1 MPPRSISLLF
11 AFISASLLVS
21 CGGGASSL
29 PPPSIFVAVSA
40 AGTTNLGPG
49 QTVQLSAVVTGTS
62 NTAVTWNV
70 GGVLGGNSS
79 VGTISPSGFYT
90 APLAVPNPASVTIS
104 AVSQADPTRTGSI
117 TVTIIA
123 SLSVSILPGQVNV
136 AVGQLTQ
143 FMATVIGSN
152 NQNVNWSLSGS
163 SCSAAACGIIGNTG
177 TYTAPANVPTPSAMV
192 TVKAVSQADTTKFA
206 TATATV
212 TVAVSVSPNPV
223 NTIFPGDPPT
233 QFTATVTGNSNTA
246 VTWQVNGVTGGSASS
261 GLISATGSYT
271 PPPLTP
277 FPPAVTVSAVAQ
289 FDNTAGSVSVPIGA
303 INQQSETAPIF
314 LGTSGGN
321 EKDLT
326 SQACCSGTLGSLIVN
341 HAGTT
346 FYILSNDHVLGLSG
360 AATSGDPVDEPG
372 LVDTNCNTA
381 NLVATFTQGA
391 PLQNGGVDAAIAQ
404 IVGGQVDPMG
414 AILQLGNLS
423 NGMPQPAPPA
433 NSVLAPAVNLPI
445 AKSGRTTGL
454 TCGSITSINATVQ
467 VDYSSTCGGP
477 TSKTVTYTGQVV
489 TGSNFTLP
497 GDSGSLIVDAQ
508 TAQPVAL
515 LFAGDPSNASAVGNP
530 IQQVLNAFPDSKGNP
545 PTIVGGAQH
554 PVTACPNSAAAA
566 MAAQNVQAI
575 PPPDVVTAVNTKERY
590 VQQLMADPAVVGVG
604 VGAGSAPGQA
614 AIVVYVDRN
623 KARRPIPP
631 VLDGIPTRVIQGGRF
646 VASDWDE
653 NSARRCSRKSQRAL
667 QPWILDG
674 DALSVLP

>member
-11 AFISASLLVS
+11 AFLSASLLVS
-21 CGGGASSL
+21 CGGGSSS
-29 PPPSIFVAVSA
+29 PPPPQI
-40 AGTTNLGPG
+40 
-49 QTVQLSAVVTGTS
+49 
-62 NTAVTWNV
+62 
-70 GGVLGGNSS
+70 
-79 VGTISPSGFYT
+79 
-90 APLAVPNPASVTIS
+90 
-104 AVSQADPTRTGSI
+104 
-117 TVTIIA
+117 
-123 SLSVSILPGQVNV
+123 SVSILPGQRSV
-136 AVGQLTQ
+136 AAG
-143 FMATVIGSN
+143 ASTVFTASVSGTA
-152 NQNVNWSLSGS
+152 NQAVAWSISGT
-163 SCSAAACGIIGNTG
+163 SCSAAACGNIGNTG
-177 TYTAPANVPTPSAMV
+177 IYTAPANVPTPSA
-192 TVKAVSQADTTKFA
+192 TVAIKAVSQADSTKSA
-206 TATATV
+206 TATVTV

-246 VTWQVNGVTGGSASS
+246 VTWQVNAVTGGSASS
-261 GLISATGSYT
+261 GLISSTGSYT

-289 FDNTAGSVSVPIGA
+289 FDNTTGSVSVPIGA
-303 INQQSETAPIF
+303 INQQAQSSPIP

-321 EKDLT
+321 EKDI
-326 SQACCSGTLGSLIVN
+326 SAQFCCSGTLGALIVN

-360 AATSGDPVDEPG
+360 SAKSGDPVDEPG

-381 NLVATFTQGA
+381 NLVANFTQGA

-404 IVGGQVDPMG
+404 IVGGQVDTTG

-423 NGMPQPAPPA
+423 TNGMPQPAPPA
-433 NSVLAPAVNLPI
+433 NSVLAPAINLPI

-454 TCGSITSINATVQ
+454 TCSSITSINATVQ

-477 TSKTVTYTGQVV
+477 TTKTITYTNQVV
-489 TGSNFTLP
+489 TGANFTQA

-566 MAAQNVQAI
+566 MAAQNFQAI
-575 PPPDVVTAVNTKERY
+575 APPDIVTAVNTKERY

-604 VGAGSAPGQA
+604 VGASSAPGQV
-614 AIVVYVDRN
+614 AILVYVNRN
-623 KARRPIPP
+623 KARRAIPP

-653 NSARRCSRKSQRAL
+653 NSARRCAQKSQKAL

-674 DALSVLP
+674 EELSVLP